1 MVEKR
6 HQSNFR
12 SFLSFQLSYPV
23 RPLVRV
29 CRRGQRAGY
38 RQKEQG
44 SLPAHFECRRLPSAS
59 ERALLSEGTKKTRE
73 LWFRL
78 ALLDREKGREH
89 SDSENFAPSLA
100 LFGPIER
107 IQTR

>member
-44 SLPAHFECRRLPSAS
+44 SLPAHFKCRRLLSTS
-59 ERALLSEGTKKTRE
+59 ERALLSEGTKKNEGVVVSPCSSRSRKRTR
-73 LWFRL
+73 
-78 ALLDREKGREH
+78 A
-89 SDSENFAPSLA
+89 
-100 LFGPIER
+100 
-107 IQTR
+107 Q